1 MGNREENL
9 TAALDILE
17 RNSIL
22 KKKSSIYE
30 TDPWGYEEQPAFL
43 NQVVEIEVNL
53 EPLDLLMFLKSIE
66 ALLGRKPTFR
76 NGPRTIDLDI
86 LFYDDRIIVED
97 QIVIPHLFIE
107 ERAFVLVPMAEIAP
121 GYKHPILGLT
131 IAELLKQVDSS
142 SVHLYNP
149 RL

>member
-1 MGNREENL
+1 
-9 TAALDILE
+9 
-17 RNSIL
+17 
-22 KKKSSIYE
+22 
-30 TDPWGYEEQPAFL
+30 WGYEEQPAFL